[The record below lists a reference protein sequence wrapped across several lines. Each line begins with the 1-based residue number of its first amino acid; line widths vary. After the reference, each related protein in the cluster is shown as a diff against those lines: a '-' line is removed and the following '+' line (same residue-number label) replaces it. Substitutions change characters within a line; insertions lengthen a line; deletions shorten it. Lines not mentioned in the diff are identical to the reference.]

1 MHVIP
6 NTEEKVFQENKQI
19 FQETKEE
26 PQEIHKTITAI
37 FTTEYSKT
45 ETQH

>member
-6 NTEEKVFQENKQI
+6 KTEEKVFQENKQI
-19 FQETKEE
+19 FQETQEE
-26 PQEIHKTITAI
+26 PLEIYKKITAI